1 MFAELL
7 LAAAFQVGPF
17 YEQKPGFAALRPFW
31 SCEGETTDVLWPLF
45 TRHRDW
51 WRFAYILNDYEQ
63 NDGQKQFTFFPFWWH
78 GEDRRSGA
86 YAGLFPVR
94 GRHPHIAMLYD
105 FEYALWPLW
114 MRYRTPRPSEN
125 GWMTSNV
132 VLFPFF
138 HWRSDGS
145 WGVWPVCGLG
155 KQRESDHRYVLWPFL
170 TWGKYREDRD
180 TAGEGLSMMIWPLAA
195 SVSRER
201 EKQMLVLPPLFSYAE
216 TGSARRWRLP
226 WPLLEVEKGRRR
238 ERLSVFPF
246 YESVEDF
253 KYADGER
260 AGGVKRFG
268 WKLVELY
275 DDETRVFPLWKR
287 SDGHF
292 RLWPFW
298 EEVSNG
304 DGSSEARALSLF
316 PVRWV
321 PAVDRNWAKF
331 WTFYGRKK
339 NPCYTDHSLFWGII
353 KWRGR

>member
-1 MFAELL
+1 
-7 LAAAFQVGPF
+7 
-17 YEQKPGFAALRPFW
+17 
-31 SCEGETTDVLWPLF
+31 
-45 TRHRDW
+45 
-51 WRFAYILNDYEQ
+51 
-63 NDGQKQFTFFPFWWH
+63 
-78 GEDRRSGA
+78 
-86 YAGLFPVR
+86 
-94 GRHPHIAMLYD
+94 
-105 FEYALWPLW
+105 
-114 MRYRTPRPSEN
+114 
-125 GWMTSNV
+125 
-132 VLFPFF
+132 
-138 HWRSDGS
+138 
-145 WGVWPVCGLG
+145 
-155 KQRESDHRYVLWPFL
+155 
-170 TWGKYREDRD
+170 
-180 TAGEGLSMMIWPLAA
+180 
-195 SVSRER
+195 
-201 EKQMLVLPPLFSYAE
+201 MLVLPPLFSYAE

-275 DDETRVFPLWKR
+275 DDETRVFPFWKR